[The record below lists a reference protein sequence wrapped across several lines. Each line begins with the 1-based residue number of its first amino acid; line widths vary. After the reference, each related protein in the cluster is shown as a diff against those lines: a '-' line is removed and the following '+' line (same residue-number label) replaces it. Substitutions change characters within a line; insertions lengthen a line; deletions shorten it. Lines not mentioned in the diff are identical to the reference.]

1 MQKERRNAPQTGSK
15 SNSVKSYDGRRK
27 RKLLFKFY
35 NLDLPPE
42 SRRTVG
48 GCRHQSETHIILNK
62 ILASAERREAAESRG
77 ALAARLSNG
86 RGTTIGRDDDDTEP
100 RGLLFVMLTCYMA

>member
-62 ILASAERREAAESRG
+62 ILASERREAAESRG